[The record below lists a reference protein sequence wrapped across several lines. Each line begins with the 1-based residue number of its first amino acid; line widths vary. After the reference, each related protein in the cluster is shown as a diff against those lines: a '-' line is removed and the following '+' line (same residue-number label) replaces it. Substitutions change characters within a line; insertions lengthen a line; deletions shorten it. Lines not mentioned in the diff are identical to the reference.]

1 MRSKT
6 KDVGVLHRNFMKI
19 SYEEKL
25 EKSKNSDYRLF
36 GGVRATIVFFPRWGI
51 LNIEDLS
58 SLCKE
63 IRPMM
68 FTQLWRKW
76 DPINIPVSTK
86 QIDVIGFKKQNLL
99 EDEDFDT
106 AFPFIVKSELD
117 HHKLRGM
124 YSYYMNSASF
134 RPQMSSPWSVIPN
147 DNVTGRPIP
156 EGPGQNSNSKT
167 KLTYAAIS
175 RK

>member
-6 KDVGVLHRNFMKI
+6 KDVGVLHRNFMEI

-36 GGVRATIVFFPRWGI
+36 GGVRATKVFFPRWGI
-51 LNIEDLS
+51 LNTEDLS
-58 SLCKE
+58 LLCKE

-76 DPINIPVSTK
+76 DPINIPASTK

-106 AFPFIVKSELD
+106 AFPSIGKSEFYYLN
-117 HHKLRGM
+117 M
-124 YSYYMNSASF
+124 TSTSYRSPM
-134 RPQMSSPWSVIPN
+134 PSSWSLSTHGTVQ
-147 DNVTGRPIP
+147 GRPVSGSP
-156 EGPGQNSNSKT
+156 SLNFSNTAKVS
-167 KLTYAAIS
+167 YAAIS

>member
-6 KDVGVLHRNFMKI
+6 KDVDVLHRNFMKI
-19 SYEEKL
+19 SYQVML

-36 GGVRATIVFFPRWGI
+36 GGVKATLVFQPRWG
-51 LNIEDLS
+51 LPNNEELS
-58 SLCKE
+58 LLCEE

-76 DPINIPVSTK
+76 DPINIPESTK
-86 QIDVIGFKKQNLL
+86 QIDVIGFKRQNLL

-106 AFPFIVKSELD
+106 AFPSIEKSEFDCLN
-117 HHKLRGM
+117 M
-124 YSYYMNSASF
+124 TSISYRSLT
-134 RPQMSSPWSVIPN
+134 PSSWSLSSGGTVQ
-147 DNVTGRPIP
+147 GRPVSGRP
-156 EGPGQNSNSKT
+156 SLNSSNTAKIS
-167 KLTYAAIS
+167 YAAIS